1 MATNDT
7 TANTDMVSPA
17 RVTFLDGQND
27 LSMLEVTT
35 RCSFAEIYCHGA
47 QVTQFRKKDEP
58 PLLFMS
64 QFSRFADGQ
73 PIRGG
78 IPVIFPWFGL
88 REGLGQ
94 HGFARIK
101 DWEVKEIVPGAD
113 GSVSLRFRLPEC
125 PEAATLPAFT
135 ADYIVTVGE
144 GLSCK
149 LIVTNDSRED
159 PFTFE
164 NCLHTYFE
172 VGDITAI
179 SIEGLNGVH
188 YVDTVANFSMVQES
202 SDRIRIGAETDRI
215 YINTQHAV
223 EILDSRYARKIRIEK
238 EGSLSTVVWNPWI
251 AKAQQMQDFGNEE
264 YLKMVCVE
272 SGNVGTNKITLA
284 PGETSTLAIHLSSE
298 AAS

>member
-1 MATNDT
+1 MAESKLT
-7 TANTDMVSPA
+7 TQSNMVTPA

-27 LSMLEVTT
+27 LSMLEVNT
-35 RCSFAEIYCHGA
+35 RWSNAEIYSHGA
-47 QVTQFRKKDEP
+47 QVTQFRLKNEP

-64 QFSRFADGQ
+64 QFSRFAEGQ

-94 HGFARIK
+94 HGFARLK
-101 DWEVKEIVPGAD
+101 DWDLKEIIPGAD

-135 ADYIVTVGE
+135 ADYIVDVGE

-159 PFTFE
+159 QFTFE

-172 VGDITAI
+172 VGDITSI
-179 SIEGLNGVH
+179 SIEGLKGVH
-188 YVDTVANFSMVQES
+188 YVDTVANFTQLQE
-202 SDRIRIGAETDRI
+202 RGEGIRIGAEVDRI
-215 YINTQHAV
+215 YINTEHPV
-223 EILDSRYARKIRIEK
+223 EIMDPRYSRKIRIEK

-251 AKAQQMQDFGNEE
+251 AKAQQMQDFGNDE
-264 YLKMVCVE
+264 YQKMICVE
-272 SGNVGTNKITLA
+272 SGNVANNKITLA
-284 PGETSTLAIHLSSE
+284 PGESSTLAIRLSSE
-298 AAS
+298 SLS

>member
-1 MATNDT
+1 MAETKPT
-7 TANTDMVSPA
+7 TPTAVTPA

-27 LSMLEVTT
+27 LGMLEVNT
-35 RCSFAEIYCHGA
+35 CWSSAEVYCHGA
-47 QVTQFRKKDEP
+47 QVTQFRLKNEP
-58 PLLFMS
+58 SLLFMS

-94 HGFARIK
+94 HGFARVK
-101 DWEVKEIVPGAD
+101 DWDLKEIIPGAD
-113 GSVSLRFRLPEC
+113 GSLSLRFRLPEC

-135 ADYIVTVGE
+135 ADYSVVVGKTLTCRLTVN
-144 GLSCK
+144 
-149 LIVTNDSRED
+149 NDSRED

-172 VGDITAI
+172 VGDVTAI
-179 SIEGLNGVH
+179 RIKGLKGVN
-188 YVDTVANFSMVQES
+188 YVDTVANFTQLQES
-202 SDRIRIGAETDRI
+202 GEHIRINAEVDRI
-215 YINTQHAV
+215 YLNTEHPV
-223 EILDSRYARKIRIEK
+223 EIIDPRFGRKIRIEK

-264 YLKMVCVE
+264 YQKMVCVE
-272 SGNVGTNKITLA
+272 SGNVANNKITLA

-298 AAS
+298 SLS

>member
-1 MATNDT
+1 MAETKMTTQTNVVT
-7 TANTDMVSPA
+7 PA

-27 LSMLEVTT
+27 LSMLEVDT
-35 RCSFAEIYCHGA
+35 RWSNAEIYAHGA
-47 QVTQFRKKDEP
+47 QVTQFRLKNQP

-64 QFSRFADGQ
+64 QVSRFADGQ

-94 HGFARIK
+94 HGFARLK
-101 DWEVKEIVPGAD
+101 DWDLKEIIPGAD
-113 GSVSLRFRLPEC
+113 GSVSLRFRLPDC

-135 ADYIVTVGE
+135 ADYIVAVGAR
-144 GLSCK
+144 LSCK
-149 LIVTNDSRED
+149 LVVTNDSRED

-179 SIEGLNGVH
+179 RIEGLKGVH
-188 YVDTVANFSMVQES
+188 YVDTVANFTQAHES
-202 SDRIRIGAETDRI
+202 GEDIRICAEVDRI
-215 YINTQHAV
+215 YVNTRHAV
-223 EILDSRYARKIRIEK
+223 EIIDQRFGRKIRIEK

-264 YLKMVCVE
+264 YQKMVCVE
-272 SGNVGTNKITLA
+272 SGNVANNKVTLA
-284 PGETSTLAIHLSSE
+284 PGETSTLEIHVSSE
-298 AAS
+298 ALS

>member
-1 MATNDT
+1 MTGNNMPAR
-7 TANTDMVSPA
+7 TDVVSPA

-35 RCSFAEIYCHGA
+35 RWSCAEVYCHGA
-47 QVTQFRKKDEP
+47 QVTQFRKKGEP

-78 IPVIFPWFGL
+78 IPIIFPWFGL

-101 DWEVKEIVPGAD
+101 DWDLKEIIPGAD

-125 PEAATLPAFT
+125 LEAATLPAFT
-135 ADYIVTVGE
+135 ADYTVTVGE
-144 GLSCK
+144 MLTCR
-149 LIVTNDSRED
+149 LMVTNDSSED
-159 PFTFE
+159 HFTFE

-179 SIEGLNGVH
+179 CIEGLKGVH
-188 YVDTVANFSMVQES
+188 YVDTVANFTQVQETE
-202 SDRIRIGAETDRI
+202 DRIRIGAETDRI
-215 YINTQHAV
+215 YINTKHAV
-223 EILDSRYARKIRIEK
+223 EIVDHRHARKIRVQK

-264 YLKMVCVE
+264 YLRMVCVE
-272 SGNVGTNKITLA
+272 SGNVATNKITLA
-284 PGETSTLAIHLSSE
+284 PGEKSSLTIQLSSE
-298 AAS
+298 ALK